1 MAIVASVRAAIRRVD
16 PTAAITHV
24 SSMNDVIAKS
34 VGRPRFYLTLLA
46 TFALVAV
53 VLAVAGL
60 YGVMSYA
67 VAQRTRELGIRN
79 ALGSGSPRL
88 IRLVA
93 GQGMRLIGIGVV
105 LGLAGA
111 AAVTR
116 LLTGL
121 LYGVSPLDLGTWIGA
136 CVLLGAAGLVAT
148 AIPSFRAVRADP
160 LTAMRTD

>member
-1 MAIVASVRAAIRRVD
+1 
-16 PTAAITHV
+16 
-24 SSMNDVIAKS
+24 
-34 VGRPRFYLTLLA
+34 
-46 TFALVAV
+46 
-53 VLAVAGL
+53 
-60 YGVMSYA
+60 MSYA

-93 GQGMRLIGIGVV
+93 GQGMRLIGIGVI

-136 CVLLGAAGLVAT
+136 CALLGAAGMVAT
-148 AIPSFRAVRADP
+148 AIPSFRAVRVDP